1 MNSAPQ
7 PSFRRRAVTIAVSL
21 ALAVAMPVAANA
33 APQVPTSSSISNYD
47 TAGGGA
53 AAIDATSGTTTT
65 SQQSTPQIT
74 FDGGNVDDTYD
85 AGSLGTGDM
94 WVDPNGVSLGQ
105 DGTLTVQ
112 AGNLNLTGND
122 SQNGF
127 QTLDTLTV
135 QNTSSP
141 STLAAVIRSAPY
153 DTNLY
158 LSGVDPLNGGL
169 VDNAAGNLGFGEFE
183 SGGALYGNATN
194 NFGRPTVN
202 TIPLT
207 SLTLG
212 AASSGQVSLFDST
225 VTLDGNLTANDAA
238 GLLVAGVGGDNTFS
252 TETDTANGPAT
263 IENLVSGGYL
273 NFEGYQF
280 TASNLDLLAPKGTTY
295 FQSESVNLGGTGT
308 MTVNPGVDAGNI
320 LAVDGNVV
328 NQGGN
333 LYAGIGLS
341 VSGDFTQTNGDTYL
355 TVTPSNTL
363 AATSGAPIVSAN
375 QYDVSGGNVFIDADD
390 SKDTNIAS
398 PFPGSLTS
406 SGSGSFANGDKWAL
420 IESTGSGVTNTSNP
434 ANTYII
440 YDGSQSSTIAGYQPY
455 LAETSTAD
463 YLCIGSDCVAS
474 APTPAPTPAPAPAPT
489 PAPVPAPTPAPA
501 PAPAHVPAPAPAPA
515 PTPAPAPAPAPVPVP
530 VPAPVK
536 IIPVQVVTPVQETK
550 QTVANAPHMTIQ
562 QARDAQNVI
571 ISTGI
576 VGGGPRGLWL
586 KGLGGTQSIGNE
598 HGVNYGLISGYGWSV
613 GPDGRDVA
621 GVAFSAGQSGLGTG
635 PDNFARASDYGL
647 WAYGTYYP
655 NVSRDWKFSGTIG
668 GGMSQNTLD
677 STALGLPQ
685 VANFGGSFMGAEAR
699 ASYWTTLDGLTVS
712 PRLSIGYDQSWTN
725 GFSTHGGAFMDVQ
738 VARQS
743 SGQFYAEPAIL
754 IGKKF
759 NYRTV
764 SGDHTLFPQVR
775 LGLVQNI
782 GPTPS
787 AEVSSGQVAGQVTG
801 LAYPHTQGMAELRLD
816 VASHT
821 RFSKG
826 LSGNIIIRQLFGGG
840 ASQTEAV
847 AAIKYRW

>member
-1 MNSAPQ
+1 MNITPK

-21 ALAVAMPVAANA
+21 ALAVAMPVTASA
-33 APQVPTSSSISNYD
+33 APQIPTSTGISNYD
-47 TAGGGA
+47 TGGGSA

-65 SQQSTPQIT
+65 SQQSTPQID

-94 WVDPNGVSLGQ
+94 WVDPNGVTLGQ

-122 SQNGF
+122 SQNGL

-141 STLAAVIRSAPY
+141 STLAATIRSGPY
-153 DTNLY
+153 DTNVL
-158 LSGVDPLNGGL
+158 LSGSDPLNGGL

-183 SGGALYGNATN
+183 SGGVLYGNATN
-194 NFGRPTVN
+194 NFGSPTVN

-212 AASSGQVSLFDST
+212 TANSGQISLFDST
-225 VTLDGNLTANDAA
+225 VTDDGNLTSNDAA

-252 TETDTANGPAT
+252 SYTDSVKGPAV
-263 IENLVSGGYL
+263 IENLVSGGYM
-273 NFEGYQF
+273 NFFAYQF
-280 TASNLDLLAPKGTTY
+280 TASSLNLLAPKGTTY
-295 FQSESVNLGGTGT
+295 FQSLSVNLGGTGT
-308 MTVNPGVDAGNI
+308 MTINPGVDAGGI

-333 LYAGIGLS
+333 FYAGGGVS
-341 VSGDFTQTNGDTYL
+341 VSGDLTQTSGDLYL

-363 AATSGAPIVSAN
+363 AATNGAPIVSAN
-375 QYDVSGGNVFIDADD
+375 QFNVSGGNVFIDAYDG
-390 SKDTNIAS
+390 KDTNITR
-398 PFPGSLTS
+398 PFPNSLIS

-434 ANTYII
+434 ANAYIV
-440 YDGSQSSTIAGYQPY
+440 YDGSQSSTIAGFQPY

-463 YLCIGSDCVAS
+463 YLCIGSDCVTSRIATIHEL
-474 APTPAPTPAPAPAPT
+474 PP
-489 PAPVPAPTPAPA
+489 PVRS
-501 PAPAHVPAPAPAPA
+501 PAPAPAPA
-515 PTPAPAPAPAPVPVP
+515 PTPAPSPA
-530 VPAPVK
+530 PAPVK
-536 IIPVQVVTPVQETK
+536 IIPVHVVTPVQETK

-562 QARDAQNVI
+562 QARDAQNAI

-576 VGGGPRGLWL
+576 VGGGPRGLWF
-586 KGLGGTQSIGNE
+586 KGLGGTQSIGDE
-598 HGVNYGLISGYGWSV
+598 HGVNYGLITGYGFSV

-635 PDNFARASDYGL
+635 PDNFTRASDYGL

-655 NVSRDWKFSGTIG
+655 NASRDWKFSGTIG

-685 VANFGGSFMGAEAR
+685 IANFGGSFVGAEVR
-699 ASYWTTLDGLTVS
+699 SSYWTTLDGLTVS
-712 PRLSIGYDQSWTN
+712 PRLSLGYDQSWTN

-738 VARQS
+738 VAPQS
-743 SGQFYAEPAIL
+743 SGQFYAEPAVL

-764 SGDHTLFPQVR
+764 SGNHTLFPQVR

-787 AEVSSGQVAGQVTG
+787 AEVSSGQVAGQVQG
-801 LAYPHTQGMAELRLD
+801 LSYPHTQGMAELRLD
-816 VASHT
+816 VISHT
-821 RFSKG
+821 RYSSG
-826 LSGNIIIRQLFGGG
+826 LSSNISVRQLFGGG
-840 ASQTEAV
+840 SSSTEFV
-847 AAIKYRW
+847 AAIKYHW